1 MEMASH
7 DTLEFLR
14 SRLVK
19 DISQLL
25 CKPCTDPRKKELYAK
40 CDEDPIAC
48 PCRCETVEPLIAR
61 LAEVERALKISAK
74 YLQ

>member
-1 MEMASH
+1 MASH

-14 SRLVK
+14 RRLVK

-25 CKPCTDPRKKELYAK
+25 CKPCTDPRKKGLYAN
-40 CDEDPIAC
+40 CEEDPITC

-61 LAEVERALKISAK
+61 LVEIERALKVSAK
-74 YLQ
+74 HLQ